1 MQQKESK
8 ALSESL
14 ASHEHEVHSETD
26 ASKKDVGVSQRM
38 PTVRTGAREKLARAS
53 RATVRFLKRKGLALS
68 ARAYFVDA
76 MSSMALGLFATLLMG
91 TILSTLG
98 KYCHIDFLTE
108 AAGYATSALGA
119 VLGIA
124 VAHRLDA
131 PPLVMYSCA
140 VAGLVGNALGEV
152 FLFEGVQKSISAGP
166 AGAFLCA
173 LVACEIGKIVSKET
187 PVDILV
193 TPTVTIL
200 AGFGTAKL
208 LCAPIA
214 FLMFHVGNFVNTATE
229 FYPILMGAIVAVVVG
244 IVLTLPVSSAA
255 LCAMIGITGVAGGA
269 AVAGCCAQMVGFAV
283 ISYRENRVG
292 GLVAQGLGTSMLQ
305 MGNIVKNPKIWI
317 APTLSGA
324 ITGAL
329 SAKLFVL
336 ECSGVNAGMGTCGL
350 VGPIGIFMDMGLT
363 PLSVSGVLL
372 VCLLLPAA
380 LSFGINEILRRVG
393 WVKDGDMTLE
403 L

>member
-1 MQQKESK
+1 MQETIRDPQDLAPSEACASELSDTTVQRGDGAHKSGKTDGKE
-8 ALSESL
+8 
-14 ASHEHEVHSETD
+14 T
-26 ASKKDVGVSQRM
+26 
-38 PTVRTGAREKLARAS
+38 LARIL
-53 RATVRFLKRKGLALS
+53 RAVSGFLKKKGISLS
-68 ARAYFVDA
+68 PKAYFVDA

-91 TILSTLG
+91 TILQTLG
-98 KYCHIDFLTE
+98 KYCHLPFLTE

-124 VAHRLDA
+124 VAHRLSA

-140 VAGLVGNALGEV
+140 VAGLMGNAMGGT
-152 FLFEGVQKSISAGP
+152 FLLEGVEKSITAGP

-173 LVACEIGKIVSKET
+173 LLACEIGKIVSKET

-200 AGFGTAKL
+200 AGFGAAKL

-214 FLMFHVGNFVNTATE
+214 FLMFHIGNFVNTATA
-229 FYPILMGAIVAVVVG
+229 FYPLLMGAVVAVVVG
-244 IVLTLPVSSAA
+244 VVLTLPVSSAA

-269 AVAGCCAQMVGFAV
+269 AVAGCCAQMIGFAV

-317 APTLSGA
+317 APTAASA
-324 ITGAL
+324 ITGAVG
-329 SAKLFVL
+329 AKVFGL
-336 ECSGVNAGMGTCGL
+336 ECTGVNAGMGTCGL
-350 VGPIGIFMDMGLT
+350 VGPIGVFMDMGFT
-363 PLSVSGVLL
+363 PLSVSGVLI
-372 VCLLLPAA
+372 VCILLPAA
-380 LSFGINEILRRVG
+380 LAFGIHEILRRVG
-393 WVKDGDMTLE
+393 WVKEGDLKLE